1 MEGGKHMT
9 FKKIALTIGLLMF
22 GFMATGTIDLLVQP
36 ETAEAVFG
44 PSKKISADPGTGEAK
59 SIVKKIFEFANVF
72 AGIVL
77 AISIVMIILGG
88 LRYITAQGDQ
98 KNAEQGKMILLYSG
112 IGIIIA
118 LSAFALGRFFQG
130 FAV

>member
-1 MEGGKHMT
+1 MNVIIEPT
-9 FKKIALTIGLLMF
+9 
-22 GFMATGTIDLLVQP
+22 V
-36 ETAEAVFG
+36 AEASSSVF
-44 PSKKISADPGTGEAK
+44 PSNGELGNLGNNDEAK
-59 SIVKKIFEFANVF
+59 NIVEKIFEFANVF

-88 LRYITAQGDQ
+88 LRYITAQGDP
-98 KNAEQGKMILLYSG
+98 KAVEQGKMILIYSG

-118 LSAFALGRFFQG
+118 LSAFALARFFTS

>member
-1 MEGGKHMT
+1 MT
-9 FKKIALTIGLLMF
+9 IKKIALTIGLLMF
-22 GFMATGTIDLLVQP
+22 GFMATGTFDLLVQP
-36 ETAEAVFG
+36 ETAQAAGMFDKKVSAV
-44 PSKKISADPGTGEAK
+44 PTGEAK
-59 SIVKKIFEFANVF
+59 SIVAKIFECANVF